1 MTKFLMLA
9 FSIFISLNLNAQR
22 NVILIIAD
30 DLGTDYL
37 GFYEGFLDTA
47 NMPNVRQMA
56 AQGLQFKQAMSNP
69 VCSPTRAGILTG
81 RFSFRTGVGNF
92 IGTNNGEPTLD
103 TAEITIPRLIN
114 SMQANSVKTAV
125 FGKWHLH
132 RPTPSSNLSL
142 PKLLGFNTCVG
153 GFEGSINNYYNWTKY
168 TDTVATVC
176 TTYATTETVNNALQ
190 WLKQQGDT
198 SFFLWMSFNAPHTPY
213 HNPPANLHT
222 VPGCTGAKADITEN
236 PKKYFK
242 ATLEALDT
250 EIGRMMDSLALWNKL
265 DSTYIIFTSDNGN
278 FKKVAQNPDVNKAK
292 STVYEAGIHVP
303 LIVVGPGV
311 IQTSRKSNALVNTQ
325 DLFAT
330 IVEMFGF
337 NNWQSFIPQS
347 TDIDS
352 RSLMPIISNLT
363 DSVRPW
369 AFTEIFRVT
378 PDTMNGKTIRNKKY
392 KLLRFDDGRT
402 EFYNLESDS
411 NEQNNLLLAAL
422 TSDAQQNFD
431 WLCNQYTQLF
441 NGCASVC
448 EAPLSVTTSAQPVF
462 CNGNSTGV
470 ATAQVYGGK
479 TPYTYIWN
487 NGCTTSV
494 NTNLTASTYTVTVTD
509 FCGNSISKTTEV
521 VQPNQL
527 HINFNNTYST
537 CGKSDGTLIAEV
549 SNGISPYSYLWSNG
563 NTTDSLQNI
572 SDATYTITVTDAF
585 GCPMIS
591 AHTLGCI
598 PPKPL
603 HINGPLEIC
612 PHQQNVVYS
621 TDSIIGANIYTW
633 SKPGK
638 AEIISGQG
646 TTSIVVNFGNQGG
659 HVQVKAGN
667 SNGYSLNK
675 KQLIS
680 LATNCRTYS
689 NSFDDIN
696 IFPQPSNT
704 DLHISGIESIKKFEL
719 TNQMGQ
725 IIFKQNNAFSDS
737 EILLD
742 VSTYAEGIYF
752 LKLFDHKT
760 NMVYKVIIN

>member
-330 IVEMFGF
+330 IVEMFG
-337 NNWQSFIPQS
+337 
-347 TDIDS
+347 
-352 RSLMPIISNLT
+352 
-363 DSVRPW
+363 V
-369 AFTEIFRVT
+369 
-378 PDTMNGKTIRNKKY
+378 
-392 KLLRFDDGRT
+392 
-402 EFYNLESDS
+402 
-411 NEQNNLLLAAL
+411 
-422 TSDAQQNFD
+422 
-431 WLCNQYTQLF
+431 
-441 NGCASVC
+441 
-448 EAPLSVTTSAQPVF
+448 
-462 CNGNSTGV
+462 
-470 ATAQVYGGK
+470 
-479 TPYTYIWN
+479 
-487 NGCTTSV
+487 
-494 NTNLTASTYTVTVTD
+494 
-509 FCGNSISKTTEV
+509 
-521 VQPNQL
+521 
-527 HINFNNTYST
+527 
-537 CGKSDGTLIAEV
+537 
-549 SNGISPYSYLWSNG
+549 
-563 NTTDSLQNI
+563 
-572 SDATYTITVTDAF
+572 
-585 GCPMIS
+585 
-591 AHTLGCI
+591 
-598 PPKPL
+598 
-603 HINGPLEIC
+603 
-612 PHQQNVVYS
+612 
-621 TDSIIGANIYTW
+621 
-633 SKPGK
+633 
-638 AEIISGQG
+638 
-646 TTSIVVNFGNQGG
+646 
-659 HVQVKAGN
+659 
-667 SNGYSLNK
+667 
-675 KQLIS
+675 
-680 LATNCRTYS
+680 
-689 NSFDDIN
+689 
-696 IFPQPSNT
+696 
-704 DLHISGIESIKKFEL
+704 
-719 TNQMGQ
+719 
-725 IIFKQNNAFSDS
+725 
-737 EILLD
+737 
-742 VSTYAEGIYF
+742 
-752 LKLFDHKT
+752 
-760 NMVYKVIIN
+760 